1 MANSEPTESSDQRLN
16 KLNSVLPNLTL
27 GKTVCSKPMREI
39 LGLEVLREVLKKF
52 KRVSESKYNLLNQ
65 NKILVSENK
74 VKFIDN
80 IKL

>member
-1 MANSEPTESSDQRLN
+1 
-16 KLNSVLPNLTL
+16 
-27 GKTVCSKPMREI
+27 MREI

-65 NKILVSENK
+65 NKILVSENR

-80 IKL
+80 MEL